1 MLFGQMN
8 TQQLVFPAGS
18 MVNELANTEA
28 SGLILGWGRSPGEG
42 NGNPPQYFCL
52 EHSIDIGDSW

>member
-52 EHSIDIGDSW
+52 EHSIDIGDS